1 MASLTLTER
10 IDAAPDRV
18 FEVFTDLRRGADHVR
33 NITAIE
39 VLDDGPV
46 GLNTRFRETRL
57 MFGRPCTETMQITA
71 WDPPRSYAVS
81 CDSCGARFET
91 VFDFRPAAGGT
102 EVSMRFS
109 TTPLSFLARIMG
121 IFTGM
126 MLAACRKSLAA
137 DLADLKAVAEG
148 RVPAVAGKPVAA

>member
-10 IDAAPDRV
+10 IDAAPHQV
-18 FEVFTDLRRGADHVR
+18 FEVFADLRRAADHIR

-71 WDPPRSYAVS
+71 WDPPRSYSVS

-91 VFDFRPAAGGT
+91 VFDFRPQGSGT
-102 EVSMRFS
+102 EVTMRFS
-109 TTPLSFLARIMG
+109 TTPLSFMARIMG
-121 IFTGM
+121 VFSAM
-126 MLAACRKSLAA
+126 MLSACRKSLAA

-148 RVPAVAGKPVAA
+148 RPPLDAGRPVPA